1 MKQVFLIALDGTGVS
16 EGHSI
21 LGFLSNNDIV
31 SIRNYIKN
39 MYGLTLQQQL
49 PNEYDFQY
57 GKHWEYATDD
67 CNVNVHIDVCYN
79 LE

>member
-1 MKQVFLIALDGTGVS
+1 MKQVFLIALDGAGVS

-21 LGFLSNNDIV
+21 LGFLSKNDIV

-39 MYGLTLQQQL
+39 MYDLTLQQQL
-49 PNEYDFQY
+49 PNEYDFQH
-57 GKHWEYATDD
+57 GKHWEYTTDD